1 MCKAFTST
9 LGIRHLMPELQM
21 RCSELG
27 FWTCSVL
34 SFAVGLCIFWVK
46 IVDFL
51 YSESDGN
58 FTLSALASCRTRM
71 GKRCGCNNLLHVG
84 PSATVLGYPADSELW
99 QEHTCSTQAG
109 LPKCCFSQH
118 CPRALWPVVLRDFL
132 SGKSFWKVCCFPA
145 GFAPACMSI
154 TVSVWGGEKETTTDC
169 VCISFSQPYCPLL
182 FAFNKSVY
190 DVSAVRYLLQVS
202 DQWSFWKWS
211 QLLNVGLCF
220 MFKFVKVMD
229 CCNYHW

>member
-84 PSATVLGYPADSELW
+84 PSATVLVILQTLSCGRSTPVQLRLDFQSAASVNTVLELCDQLLSENFCLERVSGRFAAFQLGLLQLTWALLSVCEVERKRPQQIVFASHSLSHIVLSYLHLTNQFMTFQLW
-99 QEHTCSTQAG
+99 DTSC
-109 LPKCCFSQH
+109 
-118 CPRALWPVVLRDFL
+118 
-132 SGKSFWKVCCFPA
+132 
-145 GFAPACMSI
+145 
-154 TVSVWGGEKETTTDC
+154 
-169 VCISFSQPYCPLL
+169 
-182 FAFNKSVY
+182 
-190 DVSAVRYLLQVS
+190 RYLTS
-202 DQWSFWKWS
+202 DPSE
-211 QLLNVGLCF
+211 NGR
-220 MFKFVKVMD
+220 
-229 CCNYHW
+229 NY